1 MALKRVTDI
10 QSLLQTW
17 RASE

>member
-17 RASE
+17 RASA